1 MIKFTTM
8 FFNIIYITFF
18 DFLQRKKT
26 LFQTIINF
34 MKINSKKYVL
44 LSIHN
49 PTVNLNYKIKLSFRA
64 VDINKEKS
72 DINSNCYD

>member
-1 MIKFTTM
+1 
-8 FFNIIYITFF
+8 
-18 DFLQRKKT
+18 
-26 LFQTIINF
+26 

-72 DINSNCYD
+72 DMNSNCYD